1 MIFMPSD
8 EPELMLRIFDRYLL
22 KEVIYGWL
30 AVTVILWLILVSN
43 RLIRYLADAAE
54 GDIPGALIFKLLG
67 LKMIW
72 YMIHIVPF
80 ALALGVV
87 LGLGRLYRDNEMTV
101 MSACGV
107 GTWRIYKPILG
118 FGLLVAV
125 ALVWLALY
133 VSPGV
138 QGISHHLENAAARQ
152 ADMTA
157 LGAGRFNEMQ
167 GAKLTFYAERLSA
180 DKQTMENLFIAYK
193 RQPRDKSE
201 PQQIVRAKSAYRKQ
215 DEDTGDQFL
224 VLVDG
229 VRYEGVPG
237 EAAYRVMQFDEYG
250 VRIDMP
256 QNDVTVTKLAATPT
270 ATLLASGDAEGVAE
284 MQWRMAMPLSVIS
297 LLLLAVPLCKTSPR
311 KGRYGSLVVA
321 ILLFV
326 IYYNLLGTAKV
337 WVGNGSVPPLIGL
350 WWVPALPVVI
360 AAILLGGEG
369 LLCRLRQRR

>member
-1 MIFMPSD
+1 
-8 EPELMLRIFDRYLL
+8 MLRIFDRYLL
-22 KEVIYGWL
+22 KEVVYGWL

-43 RLIRYLADAAE
+43 RLIRYLADAAA
-54 GDIPGALIFKLLG
+54 GDIPGELIFKLLG

-107 GTWRIYKPILG
+107 GTWRIYKPVLG
-118 FGLLVAV
+118 FGLLVAI

-138 QGISHHLENAAARQ
+138 QDVSHRLEKAAGRQ
-152 ADMTA
+152 AEVTA
-157 LGAGRFNEMQ
+157 LGAGRFNEIQ
-167 GAKLTFYAERLSA
+167 GGKLTFYAELLSA
-180 DKQTMENLFIAYK
+180 DKQTMENLFIAV
-193 RQPRDKSE
+193 RDPSDRLK
-201 PQQIVRAKSAYRKQ
+201 PQLVVRAKSAYRKQ
-215 DEDTGDQFL
+215 DEATGDHFL

-237 EAAYRVMQFDEYG
+237 EAAYRIMQFDEYG
-250 VRIDMP
+250 VRINLP
-256 QNDVTVTKLAATPT
+256 GGDVTSTKRAATST
-270 ATLLASGDAEGVAE
+270 TKLLASSNTEDIAEL
-284 MQWRMAMPLSVIS
+284 QWRLSMPLSVIS
-297 LLLLAVPLCKTSPR
+297 LLLLAVPLCKSSPR
-311 KGRYGSLVVA
+311 KGRYGRLVVA

-337 WVGNGSVPPLIGL
+337 WVGDGSVPPLIGL
-350 WWVPALPVVI
+350 WWVPALPVVL
-360 AAILLGGEG
+360 AAMLLGGEG
-369 LLCRLRQRR
+369 VVCRLRQRR